1 MRNTSEI
8 TSKNEQT
15 FPWITLEQ
23 DLDMSKWNLLPRQL
37 WNYLWIFVNIEDA
50 YTTDKK
56 KNQTKTLQTLNNIKW
71 NNAGSEVVD

>member
-8 TSKNEQT
+8 TSKNEQA
-15 FPWITLEQ
+15 FPWITLEW

-56 KNQTKTLQTLNNIKW
+56 KKQTLQTLNNIKW